1 MDPERSEKE
10 IAQIRDAALRVAFTL
25 PHKPH
30 AKSSLKGKKTR
41 DKQPAA
47 KKSKKG

>member
-10 IAQIRDAALRVAFTL
+10 IARVRDAALRVAFTL

-30 AKSSLKGKKTR
+30 SESSPKGKV
-41 DKQPAA
+41 AA
-47 KKSKKG
+47 KKKRSTKAAKK